1 MISHDVTGLAERN
14 DAVAAATLR
23 VNVIADL
30 VCPWSYVGKRRLEK
44 ALAAVRGP
52 SIVSWTPFQ
61 LNPNMPL
68 AGMGMEEYLSSRF
81 GTVEAIQPGLD
92 ELTRVGIG
100 EGVNFRFDRVSRVPN
115 TLNAHRM
122 VMYAESQGI
131 ATTEITESLMKGFF
145 TDGLDISDRDVLLGV
160 GRSHALE
167 QKGLIRMLDDD
178 ESLNRVRAS
187 EARVRRSGV
196 TGVPDF
202 LVNDRLFV
210 VGAQPSDALVDV
222 FDRAMFGAES
232 DLPLEGSVH

>member
-1 MISHDVTGLAERN
+1 MISHDVTSLSEGN

-52 SIVSWTPFQ
+52 SIVNWTPFQ
-61 LNPNMPL
+61 LNPDMPL

-81 GTVEAIQPGLD
+81 GTVDAIRPGLD
-92 ELTRVGIG
+92 ELTRVGAG

-122 VMYAESQGI
+122 VMYAESQGV

-167 QKGLIRMLDDD
+167 QKDLIRMLDDD